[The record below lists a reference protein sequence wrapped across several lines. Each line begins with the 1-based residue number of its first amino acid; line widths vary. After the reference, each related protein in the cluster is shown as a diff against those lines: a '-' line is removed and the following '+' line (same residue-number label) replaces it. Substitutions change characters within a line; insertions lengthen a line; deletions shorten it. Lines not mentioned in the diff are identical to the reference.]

1 MYECIRMEG
10 SIAVG
15 YQASSHV
22 VKISLLA
29 CFVSLKK
36 KKEKLYLARLF
47 KYIPSEFE
55 AVF

>member
-15 YQASSHV
+15 YQASSHI

-36 KKEKLYLARLF
+36 KEKLYLA
-47 KYIPSEFE
+47 
-55 AVF
+55 

>member
-29 CFVSLKK
+29 CFVSFRK
-36 KKEKLYLARLF
+36 KKEKLHLASLF
-47 KYIPSEFE
+47 NCIPSEFE
-55 AVF
+55 AVL

>member
-29 CFVSLKK
+29 CFVSFRK
-36 KKEKLYLARLF
+36 KKEKLHLA
-47 KYIPSEFE
+47 
-55 AVF
+55 

>member
-15 YQASSHV
+15 YQASSSV

-36 KKEKLYLARLF
+36 RKKNYT
-47 KYIPSEFE
+47 
-55 AVF
+55 

>member
-15 YQASSHV
+15 YQASSHI

-36 KKEKLYLARLF
+36 ERKTLLS
-47 KYIPSEFE
+47 PSM
-55 AVF
+55 